1 MTDRLRQTYRNTL
14 YQIACNLDE
23 EQQKGLQFLCVE
35 QVPRRVKERLDLFYA
50 LEENKMSWINVSFL
64 MECLDEI
71 GKKDLAELLAK
82 FEVKRNMFILLSFY
96 VKKRNGQHSFDDDDD
111 DRSSATELAEYL
123 VQLMEGFEGTV
134 EIRDIMNSSDADNK
148 KDLWLKFVNECTAWN
163 SRKTWSKF
171 SMLVAL
177 AGESICA
184 SISIHP
190 GGNSEEAIMDICIA
204 LADELYC
211 PMLQLGS
218 WVNKIALYIYVIC
231 RLGGPYGEK
240 L

>member
-14 YQIACNLDE
+14 YQIARNLDE

-35 QVPRRVKERLDLFYA
+35 HVPRRIKELLDLFFA
-50 LEENKMSWINVSFL
+50 LEENKKMSWINVSYL
-64 MECLDEI
+64 MECLDAI
-71 GKKDLAELLAK
+71 GRKDLAELLAK

-96 VKKRNGQHSFDDDDD
+96 VKKRNGQYSFDDDDD

-134 EIRDIMNSSDADNK
+134 EIRGIMKSSDGDNK
-148 KDLWLKFVNECTAWN
+148 KDLWLKFVNECPAWS

-177 AGESICA
+177 AGETICA
-184 SISIHP
+184 SASIHL
-190 GGNSEEAIMDICIA
+190 GGNSEEAIMDICIT
-204 LADELYC
+204 LADELC
-211 PMLQLGS
+211 CSMLQLGG
-218 WVNKIALYIYVIC
+218 WVNQITMY
-231 RLGGPYGEK
+231 
-240 L
+240 

>member
-14 YQIACNLDE
+14 YQIARNLDE

-35 QVPRRVKERLDLFYA
+35 HVPRRVKELLDLFYA
-50 LEENKMSWINVSFL
+50 LEENKKMSWINVCFL

-71 GKKDLAELLAK
+71 GRKDLAELLAK

-96 VKKRNGQHSFDDDDD
+96 VNKRNGQHSFDDDY
-111 DRSSATELAEYL
+111 RSSATELAEYL
-123 VQLMEGFEGTV
+123 VQLIEGFEGTV
-134 EIRDIMNSSDADNK
+134 EIRDIMNSSDGDNK
-148 KDLWLKFVNECTAWN
+148 KDLWLKFVNECIAWN
-163 SRKTWSKF
+163 SRKTWNKF

-177 AGESICA
+177 AGETICA
-184 SISIHP
+184 STSIHP
-190 GGNSEEAIMDICIA
+190 RGNSEEAIMDICIA

-218 WVNKIALYIYVIC
+218 WVNKIALY
-231 RLGGPYGEK
+231 
-240 L
+240 

>member
-1 MTDRLRQTYRNTL
+1 MTDRLRQTYRNAL
-14 YQIACNLDE
+14 YQIARNLDE

-35 QVPRRVKERLDLFYA
+35 HVPRRVKELLDLFFA

-82 FEVKRNMFILLSFY
+82 FEVKRNMSILLSFY
-96 VKKRNGQHSFDDDDD
+96 VKKRNGQHSLDDDDQ
-111 DRSSATELAEYL
+111 SSATELAEYL
-123 VQLMEGFEGTV
+123 VQLMEAFEGTV
-134 EIRDIMNSSDADNK
+134 EIRDIMNSSDGDNK

-177 AGESICA
+177 AGETICA
-184 SISIHP
+184 STSIHP
-190 GGNSEEAIMDICIA
+190 RGNSEEAIMDICIA

-211 PMLQLGS
+211 PTLQLGS
-218 WVNKIALYIYVIC
+218 WVNKIALY
-231 RLGGPYGEK
+231 
-240 L
+240 

>member
-1 MTDRLRQTYRNTL
+1 MTDRLKQTFRNTL

-23 EQQKGLQFLCVE
+23 EQLKGLQFLCVE
-35 QVPRRVKERLDLFYA
+35 QVPRRIKELLDLFYA
-50 LEENKMSWINVSFL
+50 LEEIKKMSWIDVSFL
-64 MECLDEI
+64 MECLDAI
-71 GKKDLAELLAK
+71 GRKDLAELLAK
-82 FEVKRNMFILLSFY
+82 FEVKRKMFILLSFY

-123 VQLMEGFEGTV
+123 VQLMEGFEGNV
-134 EIRDIMNSSDADNK
+134 EIRDIMNSSDGDNK
-148 KDLWLKFVNECTAWN
+148 KDLWLKFVNECPAWS

-177 AGESICA
+177 AGETICA

-218 WVNKIALYIYVIC
+218 WVNKIALY
-231 RLGGPYGEK
+231 
-240 L
+240 